1 MLNIAI
7 DIRQSSIQCITEI
20 SPDEFFL
27 GERRL
32 PGPGAETQTD
42 HGKHQA
48 CHMTERDLAVTS
60 LDLYLMNA

>member
-7 DIRQSSIQCITEI
+7 DIRQSSILCITEI

-32 PGPGAETQTD
+32 LGPRAETQTD

-48 CHMTERDLAVTS
+48 CHMTERALQ
-60 LDLYLMNA
+60 LPPLICIC